1 MHIQEYLEND
11 TCCNLSSFIIYF
23 SVQLLNET
31 QDGARCMIN
40 AAIRATYHREPC
52 NKHHSIKSPCFN

>member
-31 QDGARCMIN
+31 QDGASCICMKQDCVLSVNI
-40 AAIRATYHREPC
+40 
-52 NKHHSIKSPCFN
+52 